1 MASSLIIGGSLYT
14 AVSGGGD
21 SDWERCYPYKH
32 PELFSGEPI
41 LEGNSYTCSAGWIAL
56 TKLLVLQGIR
66 DTLAAQ
72 GLPTQR
78 AVAAVAAAELAHSVG
93 GHLAWLAHYLR
104 DLLQDLQNALAKEY
118 GALLAMFR
126 RPPGPQQNAVLAWA
140 RPIIVHSQ
148 ADYPL
153 YLIRAH
159 LEQHLLLAWR
169 FTAAKVDVLLQ
180 AVSDAVPH
188 DHAIILEWVACFLDE
203 RIATDILE
211 HLDEETMHMLED
223 DGHSGSDS

>member
-1 MASSLIIGGSLYT
+1 M
-14 AVSGGGD
+14 
-21 SDWERCYPYKH
+21 
-32 PELFSGEPI
+32 
-41 LEGNSYTCSAGWIAL
+41 
-56 TKLLVLQGIR
+56 
-66 DTLAAQ
+66 
-72 GLPTQR
+72 
-78 AVAAVAAAELAHSVG
+78 
-93 GHLAWLAHYLR
+93 
-104 DLLQDLQNALAKEY
+104 
-118 GALLAMFR
+118 
-126 RPPGPQQNAVLAWA
+126 
-140 RPIIVHSQ
+140 HSQ

-169 FTAAKVDVLLQ
+169 FTADKVDVLLQ